1 MTKYKICVVGLG
13 YVGLP
18 LSLLAAEK
26 GNEVSG
32 FDIEVNIVERLRHGR
47 CTIQNKEIEQK
58 LEQQY
63 QKINFNDDPAIIADA
78 EVVIVCVPTPVDNK
92 HQPNLEPLRSACS
105 SIAAQMKPG
114 QLIIVESTIFPGTM
128 EEIVLPI
135 LNKSGLTI
143 GKDFWLAH
151 CPERIDPGNTQHH
164 LYNIPRV
171 VGGITSG
178 CTEKAAAFYRSLI
191 DAPILS
197 LKTIKAAE
205 TCKVVENTFRD
216 VNIALVNEL
225 ACSFDMMD
233 IDILEVLKGA
243 ATKPFAFLLH
253 YPGCGVGGHCIP
265 VDPYYL
271 IAKSQ
276 EKGFALKFLSMAREI
291 NNGMPAY
298 TVEKLCAALE
308 KEGKKVSQCSIAVLG
323 AAYKA
328 NVDDVR
334 ESPALKII
342 ELLQKQAANVD
353 VYDPY
358 ASSFSTVS
366 SLDAAIKNKD
376 AIIIATNHDEFLT
389 LNAQVLRRAN
399 IKIVIDGRN
408 CLDKEELLAAGIVYK
423 GIGR

>member
-1 MTKYKICVVGLG
+1 MTKYKLCVVGLG

-18 LSLLAAEK
+18 LSLLSAEK
-26 GNEVSG
+26 GNSVSG
-32 FDIEVNIVERLRHGR
+32 FDIDVSIIERLRHGR
-47 CTIQNKEIEQK
+47 CTIQNKDIEQK

-63 QKINFNDDPAIIADA
+63 RKINFNDDPAIIADA
-78 EVVIVCVPTPVDNK
+78 EVVIVCVPTPVDKK
-92 HQPNLEPLRSACS
+92 HQPNLEPLRSACE

-135 LNKSGLTI
+135 LSQRGFKVGV
-143 GKDFWLAH
+143 DFWLAH
-151 CPERIDPGNTQHH
+151 CPERIDPGNLQHH
-164 LYNIPRV
+164 LQNIPRI
-171 VGGITSG
+171 VGGITPVCAQKTS
-178 CTEKAAAFYRSLI
+178 TFYQSLI
-191 DAPILS
+191 DAPIFS

-205 TCKVVENTFRD
+205 TCKIVENTFRD

-225 ACSFDMMD
+225 ARSFDMMD

-243 ATKPFAFLLH
+243 TTKPFAFLPH

-276 EKGFALKFLSMAREI
+276 EKGFPLRFLSMAREI
-291 NNGMPAY
+291 NEGMPAY
-298 TVEKLCAALE
+298 TVEKLCAALAQ
-308 KEGKKVSQCSIAVLG
+308 EGKDIRQCSVAVLG
-323 AAYKA
+323 VAYKA

-342 ELLQKQAANVD
+342 ELIQKQAAKVE

-358 ASSFSTVS
+358 ALSLSTVN
-366 SLDAAIKNKD
+366 SLDAALKNKD
-376 AIIIATNHDEFLT
+376 AIIIATNHDEFLK
-389 LNAQVLRRAN
+389 LNADFLRRAKVN
-399 IKIVIDGRN
+399 IVIDGRN
-408 CLDKEELLAAGIVYK
+408 CLNKEELLAAGIVYK